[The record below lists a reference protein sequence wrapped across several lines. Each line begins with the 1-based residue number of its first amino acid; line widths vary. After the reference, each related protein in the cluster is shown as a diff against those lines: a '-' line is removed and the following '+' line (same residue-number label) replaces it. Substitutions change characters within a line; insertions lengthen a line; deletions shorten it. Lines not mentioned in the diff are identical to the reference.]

1 METTMMA
8 ENGMAMVDAGSNAAM
23 AAGLLDKAIT
33 RKEVAIGAAV
43 VVGVAVLYKG
53 IKFGYKKYKASQA
66 NAAVQPA
73 QG

>member
-1 METTMMA
+1 METTMMV
-8 ENGMAMVDAGSNAAM
+8 ENGMAMVDAGSNMAV
-23 AAGLLDKAIT
+23 AAGVLDKAIT

-53 IKFGYKKYKASQA
+53 IKFGYKKYKDSK
-66 NAAVQPA
+66 AAEVQPA